1 MILGIGSNIKK
12 LLAERK
18 MKITELS
25 EKSGVKIN
33 TLYSITKRDSV
44 NVNSDVL
51 TAIATA
57 LDVSPFDLTI
67 DIERLQSDVKVI
79 EEIKMAYGSDAVSLL
94 QDFDRLNVYGKA
106 KACEYVSDLTEQP
119 KYNKKE
125 PPSAATEN
133 GSKVESHSDK

>member
-1 MILGIGSNIKK
+1 MNPWGIGSNIKK

-25 EKSGVKIN
+25 EKSGVKLN

-51 TAIATA
+51 TSIASA

-67 DIERLQSDVKVI
+67 DVEKLRSDVKVI
-79 EEIKMAYGSDAVSLL
+79 EEIQRAYGADALNLL
-94 QDFDRLNVYGKA
+94 EDYEILNSEGKT
-106 KACEYVSDLTEQP
+106 KACEYVSDLTLNP
-119 KYNKKE
+119 KYKKE
-125 PPSAATEN
+125 KPSSAATDN
-133 GSKVESHSDK
+133 GSSNENTVK

>member
-1 MILGIGSNIKK
+1 MGIGSNIKK
-12 LLAERK
+12 MLAEKK

-57 LDVSPFDLTI
+57 LDVSPFDLTL
-67 DIERLQSDVKVI
+67 DSDKLQSDVKVI
-79 EEIKMAYGSDAVSLL
+79 EEIKIAFGSDAVCLL
-94 QDFDRLNVYGKA
+94 QDFDDLNVFGKA
-106 KACEYVSDLTEQP
+106 KACEYISDLAEQP
-119 KYNKKE
+119 KYTKKE
-125 PPSAATEN
+125 PASAATEDD
-133 GSKVESHSDK
+133 SKVENQ